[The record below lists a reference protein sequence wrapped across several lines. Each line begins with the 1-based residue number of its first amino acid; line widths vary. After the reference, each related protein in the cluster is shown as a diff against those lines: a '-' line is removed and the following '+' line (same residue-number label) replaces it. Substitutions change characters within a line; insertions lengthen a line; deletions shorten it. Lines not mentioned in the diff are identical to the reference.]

1 MEKNIV
7 LIGFMGTGK
16 SSVGSRLAGRL
27 NRKFV
32 DMDREI
38 ERVVGM
44 TVSDI
49 FKRYGEIR
57 FRSEEKLLAQKL
69 ARESGLVIATGGGV
83 VLQQVNMDRLRQ
95 NGIIIYLEATPNEIL
110 ERVNRKKGTRPL
122 IKKDAQLQDIEEMLK
137 AREALY
143 AQADYQVSTSGKS
156 PEQVTDEIIGIVRK
170 QGDGSFASFPGKG
183 QEHGK
188 P

>member
-16 SSVGSRLAGRL
+16 STVGMKLAQRFK
-27 NRKFV
+27 RKFV
-32 DMDREI
+32 DMDKEI

-44 TVSDI
+44 TVSEI

-57 FRSEEKLLAQKL
+57 FRSEEKLMAHKL

-83 VLQQVNMDRLRQ
+83 VLEQVNMDAFSQ
-95 NGIIIYLEATPNEIL
+95 NGIIICLEAVPNEIL

-122 IKKDAQLQDIEEMLK
+122 LKKSIQLQDIEEMLK
-137 AREALY
+137 ARESLY
-143 AQADYQVSTSGKS
+143 AQAEYRVSTSGKS
-156 PEQVTDEIIGIVRK
+156 PEQIVNEIIEIVRR
-170 QGDGSFASFPGKG
+170 
-183 QEHGK
+183 EE
-188 P
+188 

>member
-1 MEKNIV
+1 
-7 LIGFMGTGK
+7 MGTGK
-16 SSVGSRLAGRL
+16 STVASRLAARL

-44 TVSDI
+44 TVSEI

-57 FRSEEKLLAQKL
+57 FRSEEKLIAQKL

-83 VLQQVNMDRLRQ
+83 VLEQVNMDTLSQ
-95 NGIIIYLEATPNEIL
+95 NGIIICMEATPNEIL

-122 IKKDAQLQDIEEMLK
+122 IRKNAQLQDIEEMLK
-137 AREALY
+137 ARETLY
-143 AQADYQVSTSGKS
+143 AQADYRVNTSGKS
-156 PEQVTDEIIGIVRK
+156 PEQVTNEIMGMLM
-170 QGDGSFASFPGKG
+170 GEA
-183 QEHGK
+183 
-188 P
+188 

>member
-16 SSVGSRLAGRL
+16 STVASRLAARL

-44 TVSDI
+44 TVSEI

-57 FRSEEKLLAQKL
+57 FRSEEKLIAQKL

-83 VLQQVNMDRLRQ
+83 VLEQVNMDTLSQ
-95 NGIIIYLEATPNEIL
+95 NGIIICMEATPNEIL

-122 IKKDAQLQDIEEMLK
+122 IRKNAQLQHIEEMLK
-137 AREALY
+137 ARETLY
-143 AQADYQVSTSGKS
+143 AQADYRVNTSGKS
-156 PEQVTDEIIGIVRK
+156 PEQVTNEIMGMLM
-170 QGDGSFASFPGKG
+170 GEA
-183 QEHGK
+183 
-188 P
+188 

>member
-16 SSVGSRLAGRL
+16 STVASRLATRL

-57 FRSEEKLLAQKL
+57 FRSEEKLIAQKL

-83 VLQQVNMDRLRQ
+83 VLEQVNMDTLSQ
-95 NGIIIYLEATPNEIL
+95 NGIIICMEATPNEIL

-122 IKKDAQLQDIEEMLK
+122 IRKNAQLQDIEEMLK
-137 AREALY
+137 ARETLY
-143 AQADYQVSTSGKS
+143 AQADYRVNTSGKS
-156 PEQVTDEIIGIVRK
+156 PEQVTNEIMGMLM
-170 QGDGSFASFPGKG
+170 GEA
-183 QEHGK
+183 
-188 P
+188 

>member
-16 SSVGSRLAGRL
+16 STVGSRLAGRL

-38 ERVVGM
+38 ERIVGM
-44 TVSDI
+44 PVSEI

-57 FRSEEKLLAQKL
+57 FRSEEKLIAQKL

-83 VLQQVNMDRLRQ
+83 VLEKVNMDSLSR
-95 NGIIIYLEATPNEIL
+95 NGIIICLEATPSEIF

-122 IKKDAQLQDIEEMLK
+122 LKKDLRLEDIEEMLK
-137 AREALY
+137 ARESLY
-143 AQADYQVSTSGKS
+143 AQADYRVNTSGKS
-156 PEQVTDEIIGIVRK
+156 PEQVMNEVLEVLIGI
-170 QGDGSFASFPGKG
+170 DGQA
-183 QEHGK
+183 
-188 P
+188 

>member
-16 SSVGSRLAGRL
+16 STVGSRLAQRL
-27 NRKFV
+27 KRKFV

-44 TVSDI
+44 TVSEI

-57 FRSEEKLLAQKL
+57 FRSEEKLMVQKL
-69 ARESGLVIATGGGV
+69 ARESGLVIAAGGGV
-83 VLQQVNMDRLRQ
+83 VLDQGNIDTLSR
-95 NGIIIYLEATPNEIL
+95 NGIIIWLEATPTAIL

-122 IKKDAQLQDIEEMLK
+122 IKKDVKLQDIEEMLK

-143 AQADYQVSTSGKS
+143 AQADYRVNTSGKS
-156 PEQVTDEIIGIVRK
+156 PEQVANEIIEVVMSLYMK
-170 QGDGSFASFPGKG
+170 
-183 QEHGK
+183 E
-188 P
+188 

>member
-16 SSVGSRLAGRL
+16 STVASRLAARL

-44 TVSDI
+44 TVSEI

-57 FRSEEKLLAQKL
+57 FRSEEKLIAQKL

-83 VLQQVNMDRLRQ
+83 VLEQVNMDTLSQ
-95 NGIIIYLEATPNEIL
+95 NGIIICMEATPNEIL

-122 IKKDAQLQDIEEMLK
+122 IRKNAQLQDIEEMLK
-137 AREALY
+137 ARETLY
-143 AQADYQVSTSGKS
+143 AQADYRVNTSGKS
-156 PEQVTDEIIGIVRK
+156 PEQVTNEIMGMLM
-170 QGDGSFASFPGKG
+170 GEA
-183 QEHGK
+183 
-188 P
+188 

>member
-16 SSVGSRLAGRL
+16 STVGSRLALRL
-27 NRKFV
+27 KRKFV

-44 TVSDI
+44 TVSEI

-57 FRSEEKLLAQKL
+57 FRSEEKLMAQKL
-69 ARESGLVIATGGGV
+69 ARENGLVIAAGGGV
-83 VLQQVNMDRLRQ
+83 VLDQGNIDTLSQ
-95 NGIIIYLEATPNEIL
+95 NGIIICLEATPIAIL

-122 IKKDAQLQDIEEMLK
+122 IKKDVKLQDIKEMLK
-137 AREALY
+137 AREVLY
-143 AQADYQVSTSGKS
+143 AQADYRVSTNGKS
-156 PEQVTDEIIGIVRK
+156 PEQIAYEIIEIVRRE
-170 QGDGSFASFPGKG
+170 A
-183 QEHGK
+183 
-188 P
+188 

>member
-16 SSVGSRLAGRL
+16 STVASRLAARL

-44 TVSDI
+44 TVSEI

-57 FRSEEKLLAQKL
+57 FRSEEKLIAQKL

-83 VLQQVNMDRLRQ
+83 VLEQVNMDTLSQ
-95 NGIIIYLEATPNEIL
+95 NGIIICMEATPNEIL

-122 IKKDAQLQDIEEMLK
+122 IRKNAQLQDIEEMLK
-137 AREALY
+137 ARETLY
-143 AQADYQVSTSGKS
+143 AQADYRVNTSDKS
-156 PEQVTDEIIGIVRK
+156 PEQITNEIMGILMSE
-170 QGDGSFASFPGKG
+170 GF
-183 QEHGK
+183 
-188 P
+188 

>member
-16 SSVGSRLAGRL
+16 STVASRLAARL

-57 FRSEEKLLAQKL
+57 FRSEEKLIAQKL

-83 VLQQVNMDRLRQ
+83 VLEQVNMDTLSQ
-95 NGIIIYLEATPNEIL
+95 NGIIICMEATPNEIL

-122 IKKDAQLQDIEEMLK
+122 IRKNAQLQDIEEMLK
-137 AREALY
+137 ARETLY
-143 AQADYQVSTSGKS
+143 AQADYRVNTSGKS
-156 PEQVTDEIIGIVRK
+156 PEQVTNEIMGMLM
-170 QGDGSFASFPGKG
+170 GEA
-183 QEHGK
+183 
-188 P
+188 

>member
-16 SSVGSRLAGRL
+16 STVGSRLAQRL
-27 NRKFV
+27 KRKFV

-57 FRSEEKLLAQKL
+57 FRSEEKLMVQKL
-69 ARESGLVIATGGGV
+69 ARESGLVIAAGGGV
-83 VLQQVNMDRLRQ
+83 VLDQGNIDTLSR
-95 NGIIIYLEATPNEIL
+95 NGIIIWLEATPTAIL

-122 IKKDAQLQDIEEMLK
+122 IKKDVKLQDIEEMLK

-143 AQADYQVSTSGKS
+143 AQADYRVNTSGKS
-156 PEQVTDEIIGIVRK
+156 PEQVANEIIEVVMSLYMK
-170 QGDGSFASFPGKG
+170 
-183 QEHGK
+183 E
-188 P
+188 

>member
-16 SSVGSRLAGRL
+16 STVGSRLAVRL

-57 FRSEEKLLAQKL
+57 FRSEEKLIAQTGPGKP
-69 ARESGLVIATGGGV
+69 VIATGGG
-83 VLQQVNMDRLRQ
+83 
-95 NGIIIYLEATPNEIL
+95 
-110 ERVNRKKGTRPL
+110 GTG
-122 IKKDAQLQDIEEMLK
+122 A
-137 AREALY
+137 
-143 AQADYQVSTSGKS
+143 GK
-156 PEQVTDEIIGIVRK
+156 
-170 QGDGSFASFPGKG
+170 
-183 QEHGK
+183 HG
-188 P
+188 

>member
-16 SSVGSRLAGRL
+16 STVASRLAARL

-57 FRSEEKLLAQKL
+57 FRSEEKLIAQKL

-83 VLQQVNMDRLRQ
+83 VLEQVNIDTLSQ
-95 NGIIIYLEATPNEIL
+95 NGIIIYLEATPQEIL

-122 IKKDAQLQDIEEMLK
+122 IKKNAQLQDIEEMLK
-137 AREALY
+137 AREGFY
-143 AQADYQVSTSGKS
+143 AQADYRVNTSDKS
-156 PEQVTDEIIGIVRK
+156 PEQITNEIMGILMSE
-170 QGDGSFASFPGKG
+170 GF
-183 QEHGK
+183 
-188 P
+188 

>member
-16 SSVGSRLAGRL
+16 STVASRLAVRL

-44 TVSDI
+44 TVRDI
-49 FKRYGEIR
+49 FKHYGEIR
-57 FRSEEKLLAQKL
+57 FRSEEKLIAQKL

-83 VLQQVNMDRLRQ
+83 VLEQVNMDNLSQ
-95 NGIIIYLEATPNEIL
+95 NGIIIYLEATPQEIL

-122 IKKDAQLQDIEEMLK
+122 IKKNAQLQDIEEMLK
-137 AREALY
+137 AREGFY
-143 AQADYQVSTSGKS
+143 AQADYRVNTSDKS
-156 PEQVTDEIIGIVRK
+156 PEQITNEIMGILMSE
-170 QGDGSFASFPGKG
+170 GF
-183 QEHGK
+183 
-188 P
+188 

>member
-16 SSVGSRLAGRL
+16 STVASRLAVRL

-49 FKRYGEIR
+49 FKHYGEIR
-57 FRSEEKLLAQKL
+57 FRSEEKLIAQKL

-83 VLQQVNMDRLRQ
+83 VLEQVNIDTLSQ
-95 NGIIIYLEATPNEIL
+95 NGIIICLEATPNELL

-122 IKKDAQLQDIEEMLK
+122 IKKNAQLQDIEEMLK
-137 AREALY
+137 AREGFY
-143 AQADYQVSTSGKS
+143 AQADYRVNTSDKS
-156 PEQVTDEIIGIVRK
+156 PEQITNEIMGILMSE
-170 QGDGSFASFPGKG
+170 GF
-183 QEHGK
+183 
-188 P
+188 

>member
-16 SSVGSRLAGRL
+16 STVGSRLAQRL
-27 NRKFV
+27 KRKFV

-57 FRSEEKLLAQKL
+57 FRSEEKLMVQKL
-69 ARESGLVIATGGGV
+69 ARESGLVIAAGGGV
-83 VLQQVNMDRLRQ
+83 VLDQGNIDTLSR
-95 NGIIIYLEATPNEIL
+95 NGIIIWLEATPNEIF

-122 IKKDAQLQDIEEMLK
+122 LKKDLKLEDIEEMLK
-137 AREALY
+137 ARESLY
-143 AQADYQVSTSGKS
+143 ARADYRVSTSGKS
-156 PEQVTDEIIGIVRK
+156 PEEVTNEIIEVLMVRRK
-170 QGDGSFASFPGKG
+170 
-183 QEHGK
+183 E
-188 P
+188 

>member
-16 SSVGSRLAGRL
+16 STVASRLAARL

-44 TVSDI
+44 TVSEI

-57 FRSEEKLLAQKL
+57 FRSEEKLIAQKL

-83 VLQQVNMDRLRQ
+83 VLEQVNMDTLSQ
-95 NGIIIYLEATPNEIL
+95 NGIIICLEATPNEIL

-122 IKKDAQLQDIEEMLK
+122 IRKNAQLQDIEEMLK
-137 AREALY
+137 ARETLY
-143 AQADYQVSTSGKS
+143 AQADYRVNTSGKS
-156 PEQVTDEIIGIVRK
+156 PEQVTNEIMGMLM
-170 QGDGSFASFPGKG
+170 GEA
-183 QEHGK
+183 
-188 P
+188 